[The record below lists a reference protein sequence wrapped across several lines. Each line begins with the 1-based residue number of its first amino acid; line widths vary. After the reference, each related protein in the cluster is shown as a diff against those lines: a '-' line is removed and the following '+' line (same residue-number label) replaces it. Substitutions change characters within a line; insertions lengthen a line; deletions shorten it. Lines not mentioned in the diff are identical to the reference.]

1 MGQLVLTPI
10 QTQIFR
16 PKMKLGP
23 FIKESLAGRVLAEGD
38 ILAVTTKIV
47 SLAEDRLLPREG
59 VDKKLLIKQ
68 EADQVL
74 ADLAHNCVLTLKHGL
89 MMISAG
95 IDESNSP
102 DGDYILYPQDPWLS
116 AQRLRDELASEF
128 KLQKLG
134 VLLTDSHTI
143 PLRRGVVGIS
153 LSHAGFRGTKNCVG
167 EMDLFGRP
175 LKFTHQDI
183 ADGLAAAAVLVMGE
197 GRECQ
202 PLVLIEGCNAEFID
216 GADDSPLRM
225 KPEDDLYFPFFA
237 RKDQ

>member
-1 MGQLVLTPI
+1 MGQLALTPI
-10 QTQIFR
+10 QTPIFH
-16 PKMKLGP
+16 PKMSLSA
-23 FIKESLAGRVLAEGD
+23 FIKESLAGRALKDGD

-47 SLAEDRLLPREG
+47 SLSENRLIPRDG
-59 VDKKLLIKQ
+59 VDKKLLIEQ
-68 EADQVL
+68 EADLVL
-74 ADLAHNCVLTLKHGL
+74 ADLAHNCTLTLKHGL

-102 DGDYILYPQDPWLS
+102 NGDYILYPQDPWAS
-116 AQRLRDELASEF
+116 AQKLRDELAQDF
-128 KLQKLG
+128 KLKRFG
-134 VLLTDSHTI
+134 VLFTDSHTI

-183 ADGLAAAAVLVMGE
+183 ADGLASAAVLVMGE

-202 PLVLIEGCNAEFID
+202 PLVLIEGCDAEFID

-225 KPEDDLYFPFFA
+225 KPEDDLYFPFFK
-237 RKDQ
+237 RSEK